1 MLSGC
6 FKSHLNWWLFI
17 IISGCCFFVSCVF
30 CDYLYSDI
38 MLLIVFGFVCK
49 GIYGKHELGQAAE

>member
-17 IISGCCFFVSCVF
+17 IVSGCCFFSCVL
-30 CDYLYSDI
+30 CVYLYSDI
-38 MLLIVFGFVCK
+38 MLLTVFGFVCK